1 MFKRILVA
9 TDGTPVSERQTLYA
23 EHLAR
28 VEGAEVVILHAY
40 DPPASYADYAGYEL
54 LVAGYRAVGQAI
66 VDDMV
71 GALREYGISAAGELR
86 PGPAAEVIVAAA
98 AELSADLIVLG
109 THHGSANVRELLGG
123 VSTQVL
129 RHARCPV
136 LQVP

>member
-9 TDGTPVSERQTLYA
+9 TDGTAVSERQTLYT

-28 VEGAEVVILHAY
+28 VEGAEIVILHTY
-40 DPPASYADYAGYEL
+40 DPPAIYADYAGYDQL
-54 LVAGYRAVGQAI
+54 LAAYRLVGQAI

-86 PGPAAEVIVAAA
+86 PGPAAEMIVATAT
-98 AELSADLIVLG
+98 ELAADLIVLG

-123 VSTQVL
+123 VSSQVL

>member
-9 TDGTPVSERQTLYA
+9 TDGTPVSERQMLYA

-40 DPPASYADYAGYEL
+40 DPPASYADYAGYEQ

-66 VDDMV
+66 VEDMV

-86 PGPAAEVIVAAA
+86 PGPAAEVIVATAS
-98 AELSADLIVLG
+98 ELSADFD
-109 THHGSANVRELLGG
+109 
-123 VSTQVL
+123 
-129 RHARCPV
+129 
-136 LQVP
+136 